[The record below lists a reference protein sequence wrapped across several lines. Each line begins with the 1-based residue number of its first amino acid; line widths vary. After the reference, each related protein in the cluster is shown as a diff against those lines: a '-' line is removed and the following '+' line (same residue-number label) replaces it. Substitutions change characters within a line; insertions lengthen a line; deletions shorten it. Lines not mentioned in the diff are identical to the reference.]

1 MELSN
6 GGVVTTT
13 TTCVTFLLDSSGS
26 MLGKE
31 TSVLS
36 AINNMFSDWKKK
48 KEVEYNVYTF
58 AENLYKMKES
68 TKLSVCSELKPEDY
82 RVGGMTS
89 LYDAIVQV
97 FEENKEPSGRTFVI
111 ITDGEDTS
119 SSKHTKEEAKKAI
132 DNAKLEQNASIV
144 FIGEGERA
152 FSESKHLNIP
162 SSFCVPDGLTVG
174 EFMMSNRQEVQYQ
187 IESSLFRSPEEE
199 EEEKP
204 EFVGENKSV
213 VI

>member
-1 MELSN
+1 MESSS
-6 GGVVTTT
+6 GVAT

-26 MLGKE
+26 MFGKE
-31 TSVLS
+31 DNVLR

-48 KEVEYNVYTF
+48 GTKEVEYNVYTF

-68 TKLSVCSELKPEDY
+68 TRLSVCSELKPEDY
-82 RVGGMTS
+82 RIGGMTS
-89 LYDAIVQV
+89 LYDAVVQV
-97 FEENKEPSGRTFVI
+97 FQENKEPGGRTFVI

-119 SSKHTKEEAKKAI
+119 SSKYTKEEAKKVI
-132 DNAKLEQNASIV
+132 DQAKLEQNASIV

-174 EFMMSNRQEVQYQ
+174 EFLMSNRQEVQGE
-187 IESSLFRSPEEE
+187 IESSLFRSEEEE
-199 EEEKP
+199 EEEKIP
-204 EFVGENKSV
+204 KFVGENKSV

>member
-1 MELSN
+1 MESSS
-6 GGVVTTT
+6 GVTTT

-26 MLGKE
+26 MMGKE
-31 TSVLS
+31 GNVLS

-48 KEVEYNVYTF
+48 GTKEVEYNVYTF
-58 AENLYKMKES
+58 AENLYKMKGS

-89 LYDAIVQV
+89 LYDAVVQV
-97 FEENKEPSGRTFVI
+97 FQENKERSGRTFVI

-119 SSKHTKEEAKKAI
+119 SSKYTKEEAKKVI

-152 FSESKHLNIP
+152 FSESKHLNIA

-174 EFMMSNRQEVQYQ
+174 EFLMSNRQEVQYQ
-187 IESSLFRSPEEE
+187 IENSLFRSP